1 MVAFEKQTSAH
12 PVRPFMGRSNL
23 FCCKMT
29 SRSVSTTD
37 VSGTGVSVEKSLDL
51 PGFSSDIV
59 MVSTKSLQR
68 DFNWTQNDLQWLQKN
83 WIRLDK
89 KSKDGDSIFVKP
101 YEHKKE
107 PLKGSHE
114 DYDAL
119 SLQDIIKNRRHK
131 TSTQV

>member
-1 MVAFEKQTSAH
+1 MA
-12 PVRPFMGRSNL
+12 
-23 FCCKMT
+23 
-29 SRSVSTTD
+29 SRSVSTT
-37 VSGTGVSVEKSLDL
+37 GVIKKGVNLEKSLDL
-51 PGFSSDIV
+51 PGFSPDIV

-89 KSKDGDSIFVKP
+89 KSNDGDSIFVKP

-119 SLQDIIKNRRHK
+119 SLQDIINNRRHK
-131 TSTQV
+131 TSTKV